1 MGGPRS
7 GARRKWNAGGVNMTP
22 RRFGHII
29 YRLVSLY
36 FGLFMFGWAAAMM
49 LRAGVGVD
57 PWTVFAEGLHVTT
70 GIGIGWWVVIIGLAV
85 LLLWIPLGQRP
96 GFGTV
101 FNALLVGPSMEV
113 GLLFIQTPD
122 SLIQKWVVFL
132 TGVLMLAVASGFYIG
147 ARFGPG
153 PRDGLMTGANKKF
166 GWPIWAVRTSIEL
179 TVLVIGVILGG
190 TFGLGT
196 IVFALAIGP
205 LVHRTIPAMTIPVYS
220 EKDSGK

>member
-1 MGGPRS
+1 MKIS
-7 GARRKWNAGGVNMTP
+7 AG
-22 RRFGHII
+22 RLRHILL
-29 YRLVSLY
+29 RLLSLY
-36 FGLFMFGWAAAMM
+36 FGLFTFGWAAAMM

-57 PWTVFAEGLHVTT
+57 PWTVFAEGLYLTT
-70 GIGIGWWVVIIGLAV
+70 GIGIGWWVVIIGLVV

-113 GLLFIQTPD
+113 GLLFIETPE
-122 SLIQKWVVFL
+122 SLIHQWIVFL
-132 TGVLMLAVASGFYIG
+132 TGVLMMAVASGFYIG

-166 GWPIWAVRTSIEL
+166 GWPIWIVRTTIEV
-179 TVLVIGVILGG
+179 TVLIIGVILGG
-190 TFGLGT
+190 TFGWGT

-205 LVHRTIPAMTIPVYS
+205 LVHRTIPAMTFTVYS
-220 EKDSGK
+220 ENDSGK

>member
-1 MGGPRS
+1 
-7 GARRKWNAGGVNMTP
+7 MTP
-22 RRFGHII
+22 RRLGHIV
-29 YRLVSLY
+29 YRLISLY

-113 GLLFIQTPD
+113 GLLFIETPD
-122 SLIQKWVVFL
+122 SLIQKWIVFL

-166 GWPIWAVRTSIEL
+166 GWPIWTVRTSIEL

-205 LVHRTIPAMTIPVYS
+205 LVHRTIPAMTIPIYS
-220 EKDSGK
+220 EKDTGK

>member
-1 MGGPRS
+1 
-7 GARRKWNAGGVNMTP
+7 MTMSP
-22 RRFGHII
+22 RRVGHII

-36 FGLFMFGWAAAMM
+36 FGLFTFGWAMAMM
-49 LRAGVGVD
+49 VRAGVGLD
-57 PWTVFAEGLHVTT
+57 PWTVFAEGLYVTT
-70 GIGIGWWVVIIGLAV
+70 GIGMGWWVVIIGLAV

-113 GLLFIQTPD
+113 GFLFIETPE
-122 SLIQKWVVFL
+122 SLVQQWITFL

-166 GWPIWAVRTSIEL
+166 GWPIWIVRTSIEV
-179 TVLVIGVILGG
+179 TVLIIGVILGG
-190 TFGLGT
+190 TFGWGT

-205 LVHRTIPAMTIPVYS
+205 LVHRTIPAMTIAVYS
-220 EKDSGK
+220 EKDTGK

>member
-1 MGGPRS
+1 
-7 GARRKWNAGGVNMTP
+7 MTMSP
-22 RRFGHII
+22 RRVGHII
-29 YRLVSLY
+29 YRLLSLY
-36 FGLFMFGWAAAMM
+36 FGLFTFGWAMAMM
-49 LRAGVGVD
+49 VRAGVGLD
-57 PWTVFAEGLHVTT
+57 PWTVFAEGLYVTT
-70 GIGIGWWVVIIGLAV
+70 GIGMGWWVVIIGLAV

-113 GLLFIQTPD
+113 GFLFIDTPE
-122 SLIQKWVVFL
+122 SVHQQWITFL

-166 GWPIWAVRTSIEL
+166 GWPIWIVRTSIEV
-179 TVLVIGVILGG
+179 TVLIIGVILGG
-190 TFGLGT
+190 TFGWGT

-205 LVHRTIPAMTIPVYS
+205 LVHRTIPAMTIAVYS
-220 EKDSGK
+220 EKDTGK

>member
-1 MGGPRS
+1 MKMS
-7 GARRKWNAGGVNMTP
+7 AG
-22 RRFGHII
+22 RLRHIFL
-29 YRLVSLY
+29 RLLSLY
-36 FGLFMFGWAAAMM
+36 FGLFTFGWAAAMM

-57 PWTVFAEGLHVTT
+57 PWTVFAEGLYFTT
-70 GIGIGWWVVIIGLAV
+70 GIGIGLWVVIIGLVV

-113 GLLFIQTPD
+113 GLLFIETPE
-122 SLIQKWVVFL
+122 SLIHQWIVFL
-132 TGVLMLAVASGFYIG
+132 TGVLMMAVASGFYIG

-166 GWPIWAVRTSIEL
+166 GWPIWIVRTTIEV
-179 TVLVIGVILGG
+179 TVLIIGVILGG
-190 TFGLGT
+190 TFGWGT

-205 LVHRTIPAMTIPVYS
+205 LVHRTIPAMTFPVYS
-220 EKDSGK
+220 ENDNGK

>member
-1 MGGPRS
+1 MKIS
-7 GARRKWNAGGVNMTP
+7 AG
-22 RRFGHII
+22 RLRHILL
-29 YRLVSLY
+29 RLLSLY
-36 FGLFMFGWAAAMM
+36 FGLFTFGWAAAMM

-57 PWTVFAEGLHVTT
+57 PWTVFAEGLYLTT
-70 GIGIGWWVVIIGLAV
+70 GIGIGWWVVIIGLVV

-113 GLLFIQTPD
+113 GLLFIETPE
-122 SLIQKWVVFL
+122 SLIHQWIVFL
-132 TGVLMLAVASGFYIG
+132 TGMLMMAVASGFYIG

-166 GWPIWAVRTSIEL
+166 GWPIWIVRTTIEV
-179 TVLVIGVILGG
+179 TVLIIGVILGG
-190 TFGLGT
+190 TFGWGT

-205 LVHRTIPAMTIPVYS
+205 LVHRTIPAMTFTVYS
-220 EKDSGK
+220 ENDNGK

>member
-1 MGGPRS
+1 MKMS
-7 GARRKWNAGGVNMTP
+7 AG
-22 RRFGHII
+22 RLGHILL
-29 YRLVSLY
+29 RLLSLY
-36 FGLFMFGWAAAMM
+36 FGLFTFGWAAAMM

-57 PWTVFAEGLHVTT
+57 PWTVFAEGLYIST

-113 GLLFIQTPD
+113 GLLFIETPE
-122 SLIQKWVVFL
+122 SLIHKWIVFL

-166 GWPIWAVRTSIEL
+166 GWPIWVVRTSIEV

-190 TFGLGT
+190 TFGWGT

-205 LVHRTIPAMTIPVYS
+205 LVHRTIPAMTFAVYS
-220 EKDSGK
+220 EKDTGK

>member
-1 MGGPRS
+1 MTISP
-7 GARRKWNAGGVNMTP
+7 ARV
-22 RRFGHII
+22 GHII

-36 FGLFMFGWAAAMM
+36 FGLFTFGWAMAMM
-49 LRAGVGVD
+49 VRAGVGLD
-57 PWTVFAEGLHVTT
+57 PWTVFAEGLYVTT
-70 GIGIGWWVVIIGLAV
+70 GIGMGWWVVIIGLAV

-113 GLLFIQTPD
+113 GFLFIDPPE
-122 SLIQKWVVFL
+122 SVIQQWITFL

-166 GWPIWAVRTSIEL
+166 GWPIWIVRTSIEV
-179 TVLVIGVILGG
+179 TVLIIGVILGG
-190 TFGLGT
+190 TFGWGT

-205 LVHRTIPAMTIPVYS
+205 LVHRTIPAMTIAVYS
-220 EKDSGK
+220 EKDTGK

>member
-1 MGGPRS
+1 MKIS
-7 GARRKWNAGGVNMTP
+7 AG
-22 RRFGHII
+22 RLRHILL
-29 YRLVSLY
+29 RLLSLY
-36 FGLFMFGWAAAMM
+36 FGLFTFGWAAAMM

-57 PWTVFAEGLHVTT
+57 PWTVFAEGLYLTT
-70 GIGIGWWVVIIGLAV
+70 GIGIGWWVVIIGLVV

-113 GLLFIQTPD
+113 GLLFIETPE
-122 SLIQKWVVFL
+122 SLIHQWIVFL
-132 TGVLMLAVASGFYIG
+132 TGVLMMAVASGFYIG

-166 GWPIWAVRTSIEL
+166 GWPIWIVRTTIEV
-179 TVLVIGVILGG
+179 TVLIIGVILGG
-190 TFGLGT
+190 TFGWGT

-205 LVHRTIPAMTIPVYS
+205 LVHRTIPAMTFTVYS
-220 EKDSGK
+220 ENDNGK